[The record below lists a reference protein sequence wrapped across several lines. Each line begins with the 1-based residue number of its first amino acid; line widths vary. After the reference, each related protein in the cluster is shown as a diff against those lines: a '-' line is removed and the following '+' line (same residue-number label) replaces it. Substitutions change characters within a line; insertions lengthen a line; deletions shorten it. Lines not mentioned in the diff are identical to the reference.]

1 MVSNQLEEE
10 EEEDLLTNVDVLD
23 STNYLIQTSIL
34 SGMWFGVDP
43 RNTTRNIY
51 VIKK

>member
-1 MVSNQLEEE
+1 MVSNQLK

-23 STNYLIQTSIL
+23 SATYLNQNSIL

-43 RNTTRNIY
+43 RNTTTNIY